1 MSLQINLYNPAFVP
15 KREWLTPKSVALGTL
30 ASLLAVAG
38 WGGWARYAETTRSAH
53 LVAAQAA
60 QKQAQEGL
68 DALRRATAARAP
80 SAALTADIAQRKQ
93 RLANGETVL
102 SVLQGGSQ
110 TAGGGGFAGYL
121 GGLARQH
128 VNGLW
133 LTRFSV
139 TSGGAGM
146 TVQGRALDQSLV
158 ASYVSRLKA
167 EKAFSG
173 IAFADIKV
181 LASGPSASATP
192 VSAVPPAPTLVPA
205 PATPAVAIPAPQAAT
220 PVRGDPGPALFHEFQ
235 LTAVRALDT
244 AAPAAAPPPAAPK
257 S

>member
-173 IAFADIKV
+173 IAFADLKV
-181 LASGPSASATP
+181 TAVTAVTAATAPASPAP
-192 VSAVPPAPTLVPA
+192 PVPPAPTSVAAAAALPA
-205 PATPAVAIPAPQAAT
+205 ARVDTGPAV
-220 PVRGDPGPALFHEFQ
+220 FHEFQ
-235 LTAVRALDT
+235 LTAVRAADP
-244 AAPAAAPPPAAPK
+244 AAPQAASPATPAAPK